1 MSKDEIKILTP
12 TAMLGYGFP
21 LKWFKKGIEKN
32 PDVIAVDSGS
42 TDSGPHKLGLGV
54 MTCSREAYY
63 KDISNILEAA
73 YEKKIPVF
81 ISSAGGDGTDVHVN
95 QFLDIIKDISK
106 NKGYHFN
113 IAAIYSEMNK
123 EFLIDKLKEDRIK
136 PCGPVEPL
144 KEEEINLAT
153 SIVAQMGVEPYLKVL
168 RDRDDIDIIV
178 SGRTYDPVPIA
189 VLGIMN
195 GFDPGL
201 CWHLG
206 KIMECGAL
214 CAEPAGKV
222 MFGTLKDDHFVLEPL
237 NPVERCTIASVAAHT
252 LYEKTHPYRL
262 PGPGGITDLSETV
275 FEQLDE
281 RRVKV
286 SGSKFIPSDVY
297 TVKLE
302 GAKKVGYRSIFIAGI
317 RDPIAIEH
325 IDEIIARVEKE
336 VQEYFS
342 EVPTESY
349 QMVFHVYGKNGVMGE
364 YEQEKNFTPLEL
376 CIILEVAAATQDM
389 ATAICSRARTE
400 MLHSPYEGRIA
411 TAGNIALPFTPLE
424 IPLGSV
430 CKFNVYHLL
439 ELEDP
444 TEPFKIKY
452 LEV

>member
-1 MSKDEIKILTP
+1 MSNDEIKILTP

-21 LKWFKKGIEKN
+21 LKWFKKGIDRN

-54 MTCSREAYY
+54 MTCSKEAYY

-73 YEKKIPVF
+73 HEKKIPVF
-81 ISSAGGDGTDVHVN
+81 ISSAGGDGTNVHVDEFIN
-95 QFLDIIKDISK
+95 IIKDISK

-113 IAAIYSEMNK
+113 IAAIYSEMEK
-123 EFLIDKLKEDRIK
+123 SFLIEKLKKNKIK

-144 KEEEINLAT
+144 QEEEIKLAT
-153 SIVAQMGVEPYLKVL
+153 SIVAQMGVEPYLKIL
-168 RDRDDIDIIV
+168 EERDDIDIII

-189 VLGIMN
+189 VLGIKK
-195 GFDPGL
+195 GFNPGL

-214 CAEPAGKV
+214 CAEPAGKA
-222 MFGTLKDDHFVLEPL
+222 MFGILKNDYFILEPL
-237 NPVERCTIASVAAHT
+237 NPSERCTVASVAAHT
-252 LYEKTHPYRL
+252 LYEKTHPYLL

-275 FEQLDE
+275 FEQLDD

-302 GAKKVGYRSIFIAGI
+302 GAKKVGYRSIFIAGV

-325 IDEIIARVEKE
+325 IDEIISRVENE
-336 VQEYFS
+336 VKEYFS
-342 EVPTESY
+342 EIPKESY

-364 YEQEKNFTPLEL
+364 YEIEKNVTPLEL
-376 CIILEVAAATQDM
+376 CIILEVAAPTQDI

-424 IPLGSV
+424 IPLGGV

-444 TEPFKIKY
+444 VEPFSIKY